1 MPAPIVETLP
11 ISPARLSRPNN
22 FVSESVVFL
31 EALPAFRT
39 QVNQLATYI
48 NANIPNKWNFGK
60 LNGVRS
66 FPVISQTST
75 YDIEYTGNS
84 INFTSSLDVFYDVLH
99 AHSTRLNAASSW
111 FDSVLDEVGTA
122 PYDLDK
128 PMISGVTIPMTRT
141 QGREDFNK
149 RALYFGESC
158 TNNINSLYQT
168 IWYTHLV
175 CCGDKDYGLITDTV
189 TETVDFNPFEPPY
202 NLVGIWN
209 DTTQAV
215 DLTWDFNE

>member
-48 NANIPNKWNFGK
+48 NSKIPNKWDAGK

-66 FPVISQTST
+66 FPPISQTLLT
-75 YDIEYTGNS
+75 DIEYTGDS
-84 INFTSSLDVFYDVLH
+84 LDFTNSLDVLYAILVDYSDNINL
-99 AHSTRLNAASSW
+99 ASEW
-111 FDSVLDEVGTA
+111 FDNVINEVGEA

-128 PMISGVTIPMTRT
+128 PLISGITAPMNRAQDRT
-141 QGREDFNK
+141 VFNST
-149 RALYFGESC
+149 ADMFSA
-158 TNNINSLYQT
+158 TSVDNINSLYQA
-168 IWYTHLV
+168 IWHTYQTSA
-175 CCGDKDYGLITDTV
+175 GNRSFGSITDT
-189 TETVDFNPFEPPY
+189 TIITHIIGGSITDT
-202 NLVGIWN
+202 NL
-209 DTTQAV
+209 TY
-215 DLTWDFNE
+215 